1 MAKFFSLNRQM
12 LLTIFT
18 VIVFI
23 SELII
28 GYTIIS
34 NLIKLDMRILAANE
48 FWTEANPKIK
58 EISRLTRKISEQIAE
73 LVPVYVE
80 KFRELRNKIMLAKLE
95 SLIALILFWS
105 INIKVIKKIRKTKV
119 FKLAV
124 RGLSLLSS
132 VV

>member
-1 MAKFFSLNRQM
+1 MAKIFSLNRQM

-34 NLIKLDMRILAANE
+34 NLIKLDLRILAVNE

>member
-1 MAKFFSLNRQM
+1 MVFKVLI
-12 LLTIFT
+12 T
-18 VIVFI
+18 IVFI
-23 SELII
+23 AELII
-28 GYTIIS
+28 TFTI
-34 NLIKLDMRILAANE
+34 LYFLYKFDKRILGIDGTLDAVK
-48 FWTEANPKIK
+48 PQIK
-58 EISRLTRKISEQIAE
+58 SISELVRKISEQIAE

-105 INIKVIKKIRKTKV
+105 INIKVIKKIRRTKV

>member
-1 MAKFFSLNRQM
+1 MAKIFSLNRQM

-34 NLIKLDMRILAANE
+34 NLIKLDLRILAVNE

-119 FKLAV
+119 FKLAA

>member
-1 MAKFFSLNRQM
+1 MRKVSAKNRKM
-12 LLTIFT
+12 IFTIFT

-23 SELII
+23 AELII

-34 NLIKLDMRILAANE
+34 GLIKLDMRILAANE
-48 FWTEANPKIK
+48 FLVEANPKIK
-58 EISRLTRKISEQIAE
+58 KVAELVKAISEQIAE
-73 LVPVYVE
+73 LTPVYVE

-95 SLIALILFWS
+95 GLIALILFWS

-119 FKLAV
+119 FKLAA